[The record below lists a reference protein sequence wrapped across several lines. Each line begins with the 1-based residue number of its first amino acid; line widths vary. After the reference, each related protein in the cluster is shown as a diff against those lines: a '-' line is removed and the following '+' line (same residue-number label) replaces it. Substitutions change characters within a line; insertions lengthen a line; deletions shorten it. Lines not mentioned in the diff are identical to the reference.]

1 MLRKVSDWWTWKWAR
16 ARRGTRFVMVA
27 GGVFTLVVVL
37 TAAMV
42 WVGANTGRLPSPSGV
57 KGPGPTVS
65 PGATAPASV
74 SAASGDSGHVTSST
88 GVDFGA
94 SLPRLKASPFAKT
107 SDPKVFAL
115 SVQGSVGYDYSS
127 VHPAD
132 PGAETKR
139 ITDSWLSGMTG
150 EDGPLGAEKHKILRQ
165 TMKDSI
171 SPDYVAYQI
180 DGKQRDDVDV
190 LGVMDTD
197 NSTLR
202 NDVGNEVY
210 LKVVNNRDTL
220 YALTTTAR
228 VRTTMQQ
235 VGDVAGFVRTT
246 ETALDMIVRCDP
258 AVNGG
263 ACELVGIV
271 GGGTA

>member
-16 ARRGTRFVMVA
+16 ARRGTRFVMVV

-107 SDPKVFAL
+107 SDPEIFAL
-115 SVQGSVGYDYSS
+115 SVQASVGYDYSS

-139 ITDSWLSGMTG
+139 ITNSWLSGMTN
-150 EDGPLGAEKHKILRQ
+150 EDGPLGAEKHRILRQ

-171 SPDYVAYQI
+171 SPDYIAYQI

>member
-1 MLRKVSDWWTWKWAR
+1 MLRKVTDWWSWKWAR
-16 ARRGTRFVMVA
+16 ARRRTRFVIVT
-27 GGVFTLVVVL
+27 GGVFTLVVVM

-42 WVGANTGRLPSPSGV
+42 WVGANTDRLPSPSGAN
-57 KGPGPTVS
+57 GPGPTVS
-65 PGATAPASV
+65 PGATAPSSV

-94 SLPRLKASPFAKT
+94 NLPRLKASPFAKT
-107 SDPKVFAL
+107 SDPKIFAL
-115 SVQGSVGYDYSS
+115 SVQASVGYDYSS

-150 EDGPLGAEKHKILRQ
+150 KDGPLGAEKHTILRQ
-165 TMKDSI
+165 TMRDSI
-171 SPDYVAYQI
+171 SPDFIAYQI

-190 LGVMDTD
+190 LGVMDTE

-202 NDVGNEVY
+202 NDVGNEIY
-210 LKVVNNRDTL
+210 LKVVDNRKTL
-220 YALTTTAR
+220 HALTTTAR
-228 VRTTMQQ
+228 VKTTMQQ
-235 VGDVAGFVRTT
+235 VGDVSGFVRTT
-246 ETALDMIVRCDP
+246 ETALSMIVRCDP
-258 AVNGG
+258 GVNGG

-271 GGGTA
+271 GGGTV

>member
-1 MLRKVSDWWTWKWAR
+1 MLRKVTDWWSWKWAR
-16 ARRGTRFVMVA
+16 ARRRTRFVIVT
-27 GGVFTLVVVL
+27 GGVFTLVVMM

-42 WVGANTGRLPSPSGV
+42 WVGANTDRLPSPSGAN
-57 KGPGPTVS
+57 GPGPTVS
-65 PGATAPASV
+65 PGATAPSSV

-94 SLPRLKASPFAKT
+94 NLPRLKASPFAKT
-107 SDPKVFAL
+107 SDPKIFAL
-115 SVQGSVGYDYSS
+115 SVQASVGYDYSS

-150 EDGPLGAEKHKILRQ
+150 KDGPLGAEKHTILRQ
-165 TMKDSI
+165 TMRDSI
-171 SPDYVAYQI
+171 SPDFIAYQI

-190 LGVMDTD
+190 LGVMDTE

-202 NDVGNEVY
+202 NDVGNEIY
-210 LKVVNNRDTL
+210 LKVVDNRKTL
-220 YALTTTAR
+220 HALTTTAR
-228 VRTTMQQ
+228 VKTTMQQ
-235 VGDVAGFVRTT
+235 VGDVSGFVRTT
-246 ETALDMIVRCDP
+246 ETALSMIVRCDP
-258 AVNGG
+258 GVNGG

-271 GGGTA
+271 GGGTV

>member
-16 ARRGTRFVMVA
+16 ARRGTRFVMVV

-107 SDPKVFAL
+107 SDPEIFAL
-115 SVQGSVGYDYSS
+115 SVQASVGYDYSS

-171 SPDYVAYQI
+171 SPDYIAYQI

-190 LGVMDTD
+190 LGVMDTN

-202 NDVGNEVY
+202 SDVGNEVY

-271 GGGTA
+271 GGGMA

>member
-1 MLRKVSDWWTWKWAR
+1 MKGIFDWWSWRWAK
-16 ARRGTRFVMVA
+16 ARRRTRFVMVA
-27 GGVFTLVVVL
+27 GGAFTLVVVL

-42 WVGANTGRLPSPSGV
+42 WVGANTDRLPSPNGA

-88 GVDFGA
+88 GADFGA

-115 SVQGSVGYDYSS
+115 SVQASVGYDYSS

-132 PGAETKR
+132 PGGEAKR

-165 TMKDSI
+165 AMRDSI
-171 SPDYVAYQI
+171 SPDFISYQI

-190 LGVMDTD
+190 LGVMDTE

-210 LKVVNNRDTL
+210 LKVVDNRDTL
-220 YALTTTAR
+220 HALTTTAR
-228 VRTTMQQ
+228 VKTTMQQ
-235 VGDVAGFVRTT
+235 VGDVSGFVRTT
-246 ETALDMIVRCDP
+246 ETALNMIVRCDP

>member
-16 ARRGTRFVMVA
+16 ARRRTRFAMVA
-27 GGVFTLVVVL
+27 GGAFTLVVVL
-37 TAAMV
+37 TATMV
-42 WVGANTGRLPSPSGV
+42 WVGANTDRLPSPSGAN
-57 KGPGPTVS
+57 GPGPTVS

-74 SAASGDSGHVTSST
+74 PAASGDSGHVTSST

-115 SVQGSVGYDYSS
+115 SVQASVGYDYSS
-127 VHPAD
+127 VHPTD

-139 ITDSWLSGMTG
+139 ITDSWLSGMTN

-165 TMKDSI
+165 AMRDSI
-171 SPDYVAYQI
+171 SPDYIAYQI
-180 DGKQRDDVDV
+180 EGKQRDDVDV
-190 LGVMDTD
+190 LGVMDTE
-197 NSTLR
+197 NSALR

-210 LKVVNNRDTL
+210 LKVVDNRDTL
-220 YALTTTAR
+220 HALTTTAR
-228 VRTTMQQ
+228 VKTTMQQ
-235 VGDVAGFVRTT
+235 VSDVSGFVRTT
-246 ETALDMIVRCDP
+246 ETALNMIVRCDP

>member
-16 ARRGTRFVMVA
+16 ARRRTRFVMVA
-27 GGVFTLVVVL
+27 GGPVTLEVVL
-37 TAAMV
+37 TAPMG
-42 WVGANTGRLPSPSGV
+42 WVGANTDRLPSPSGAN
-57 KGPGPTVS
+57 GPGPTVS

-74 SAASGDSGHVTSST
+74 PAASGDSGHVTSST

-115 SVQGSVGYDYSS
+115 SVQASVGYDYSN
-127 VHPAD
+127 VHPTD

-165 TMKDSI
+165 AMRDSI
-171 SPDYVAYQI
+171 SPDYIAYRI

-210 LKVVNNRDTL
+210 LKVVDNRDTL
-220 YALTTTAR
+220 HALTTTAR
-228 VRTTMQQ
+228 IKTTMQQ
-235 VGDVAGFVRTT
+235 VRDVSGFVRTT
-246 ETALDMIVRCDP
+246 ETALNMIVRCDP

>member
-1 MLRKVSDWWTWKWAR
+1 MLRKVSDWWTWKWSR
-16 ARRGTRFVMVA
+16 ARRGTRFVMVV

-65 PGATAPASV
+65 PGATAPATV

-88 GVDFGA
+88 GADFGA

-107 SDPKVFAL
+107 SDPKIFAL
-115 SVQGSVGYDYSS
+115 SVQASVGYDYSS
-127 VHPAD
+127 VHPTD

-139 ITDSWLSGMTG
+139 ITDSWLSGMTN

-171 SPDYVAYQI
+171 SPDYIAYQI

-271 GGGTA
+271 GGGMA